1 LSIRLLLWQTV
12 PLCSH
17 PGSVDLH
24 HLSYVFF
31 AAVEVACMALIVWS
45 VRTRRDPVRALG
57 REPARAV
64 TSGNVSV

>member
-1 LSIRLLLWQTV
+1 MLLWQTV

-24 HLSYVFF
+24 HLDYVFL
-31 AAVEVACMALIVWS
+31 AGVEIACMALIVWS
-45 VRTRRDPVRALG
+45 VWTRRDSVRALG

-64 TSGNVSV
+64 TSGNESV